1 MIKKGLKWTKRF
13 VLFGFLFVAIY
24 VFFALVF
31 SVIPVNNSNTK
42 ENKNIEIYILSNG
55 VHTDL
60 VLPMKNNTHNWY
72 NFLNLAKTKSKDSI
86 ANYASFGW
94 GDKGFYIETPNWED
108 LKVKTAFKALF
119 YLSSSA
125 MHVTFYN
132 QLKENEHCKK
142 IKVSETE
149 YLKLVDYIQSNFDY
163 EDGKPIE
170 ITSTTYGDRDVFF
183 EAKGKYS
190 LFYTC
195 NTWSNEGL
203 KSAGLKAALWTPLDK
218 GIFYHY

>member
-72 NFLNLAKTKSKDSI
+72 NFLNLAKTKSKDKSPAEI
-86 ANYASFGW
+86 
-94 GDKGFYIETPNWED
+94 
-108 LKVKTAFKALF
+108 V
-119 YLSSSA
+119 
-125 MHVTFYN
+125 
-132 QLKENEHCKK
+132 
-142 IKVSETE
+142 
-149 YLKLVDYIQSNFDY
+149 VD
-163 EDGKPIE
+163 
-170 ITSTTYGDRDVFF
+170 
-183 EAKGKYS
+183 
-190 LFYTC
+190 
-195 NTWSNEGL
+195 
-203 KSAGLKAALWTPLDK
+203 
-218 GIFYHY
+218 